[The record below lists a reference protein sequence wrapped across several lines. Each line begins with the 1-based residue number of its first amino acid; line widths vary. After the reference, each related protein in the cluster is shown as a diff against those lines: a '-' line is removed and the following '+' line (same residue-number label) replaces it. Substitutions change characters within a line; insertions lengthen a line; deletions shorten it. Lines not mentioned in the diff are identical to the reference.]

1 MAEHY
6 FGLALPFDTDDPEF
20 CRGVE
25 AGRLWEQ
32 LKKLDECVDQTIHAT
47 NAEMAIRMCEALDR
61 EFSAEPIDDTWV
73 EFHSPA
79 QTEEA
84 PNA

>member
-1 MAEHY
+1 MSDTVGG
-6 FGLALPFDTDDPEF
+6 FGLALAFDSDDPEF

-32 LKKLDECVDQTIHAT
+32 LKTEETVEQTIHAT

-61 EFSAEPIDDTWV
+61 EFSAEELDETWV
-73 EFHSPA
+73 EFRSP
-79 QTEEA
+79 
-84 PNA
+84 

>member
-1 MAEHY
+1 VRDTAGGY
-6 FGLALPFDTDDPEF
+6 GLLLDSDDPEF

-32 LKKLDECVDQTIHAT
+32 LKTGESVEQTIHAT

-61 EFSAEPIDDTWV
+61 EFSAEELDETWV
-73 EFHSPA
+73 EFRSR
-79 QTEEA
+79 
-84 PNA
+84 